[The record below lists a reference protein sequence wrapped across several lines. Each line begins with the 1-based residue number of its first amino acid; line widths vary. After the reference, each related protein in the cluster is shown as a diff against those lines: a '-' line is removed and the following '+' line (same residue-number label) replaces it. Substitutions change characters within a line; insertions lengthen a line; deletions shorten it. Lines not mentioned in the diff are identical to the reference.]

1 MKYNAS
7 PVAQI
12 AGEYKSTN
20 GSSFEFTGGAATL
33 SPSVTATWNE
43 NNGGKLI
50 VYKDGRIEQH
60 GVNLNAP
67 SFKFYQP
74 QNGAE
79 DSLKNLQCQKK
90 VFHLILNPTKTTQ

>member
-1 MKYNAS
+1 M
-7 PVAQI
+7 
-12 AGEYKSTN
+12 
-20 GSSFEFTGGAATL
+20 
-33 SPSVTATWNE
+33 TATWNE

-79 DSLKNLQCQKK
+79 DSLKITMSKEGLSFDIEPDKNDAVIFVDIPYATTKLEKATADADGNLMLEYK
-90 VFHLILNPTKTTQ
+90 